1 MTIAELVKR
10 LREAAQKAAKGEWL
24 EEDSDEKFSTLA
36 NPENILKLLDA
47 YEKCV
52 EHIKGQIR
60 RNNVMA
66 GSTDK
71 IKHAAENYRA
81 AWSVLQ
87 SIGEGDKNAI

>member
-10 LREAAQKAAKGEWL
+10 LREAAQKAAKG